1 MTEDQPQMPP
11 IKLAFVLDGE
21 IADILHTDERLAAI
35 FTSNPLI
42 IDITNESAS
51 DNTGIMVGA
60 KYDETNKSFINPA
73 YTAPTPEQIAEAQK
87 IMDQAKQAGLA

>member
-1 MTEDQPQMPP
+1 MVTLD
-11 IKLAFVLDGE
+11 IKEEVVRLRAMDYSLDK
-21 IADILHTDERLAAI
+21 IASTLNI
-35 FTSNPLI
+35 SKPKV